1 MIFSGASEES
11 LNTAMQDFT
20 LESVSD
26 PGEML
31 NILTES
37 KLNGTAVGIYAP
49 VLGNEIYVTAV
60 EDVLIDDE
68 ITIILDV
75 TGYILEKNK
84 LRLDEISSVCAFKS
98 PFQNPFMKTLKSSKA

>member
-1 MIFSGASEES
+1 
-11 LNTAMQDFT
+11 MQDFT

-68 ITIILDV
+68 ITIILKSFDV

-98 PFQNPFMKTLKSSKA
+98 PFQNPFMKPLKSSKA